1 MARFDT
7 FEKSIQST
15 IKEEIKINTAGI
27 QSQVQSM
34 NTKFKMVDN
43 KISAHKMEID
53 NRKVANLD
61 NLHEIIETAVKK
73 QVSEQVAHLEQVSE
87 EVAHLGKDIQNSK
100 EELKKSKEEITKLKE
115 ENTPTTQAASKEK
128 VEIMRQDFLREK
140 RFNHKTNLI
149 LMGLEEGEEG
159 EDEKSKVAT
168 SLQKRLSIPMP
179 KIDKVFRLGATIGRN
194 PRPVLK

>member
-61 NLHEIIETAVKK
+61 NLYEIIETAVKK

-115 ENTPTTQAASKEK
+115 EKHSNITS
-128 VEIMRQDFLREK
+128 RFK
-140 RFNHKTNLI
+140 RRSRNYAPRFPQGKTL
-149 LMGLEEGEEG
+149 
-159 EDEKSKVAT
+159 
-168 SLQKRLSIPMP
+168 
-179 KIDKVFRLGATIGRN
+179 
-194 PRPVLK
+194 